1 MSFEMSTVST
11 PSISQSEAYVSVAAL
26 FLIFH
31 APQKEERV
39 YLRLPSIWRDLW
51 GEFLETHNERINKAD
66 RDELRD
72 IKALVQ
78 NKLDS
83 DDNEGVIL
91 TKAFQKRNA
100 TADDKENITQKDT
113 VVDAYGNRTPE
124 QLKEIW
130 KQKSSTYNFQKMLVG
145 PL

>member
-1 MSFEMSTVST
+1 MSFEMSTVSA
-11 PSISQSEAYVSVAAL
+11 PSIAQSEAYVSVAAL

-39 YLRLPSIWRDLW
+39 YLRLPSVWRDLW
-51 GEFLETHNERINKAD
+51 GEFLETYNERINKTD

-83 DDNEGVIL
+83 EDNEGVIL

-100 TADDKENITQKDT
+100 TADDKGNITQKGT

-130 KQKSSTYNFQKMLVG
+130 RQKSSTYNFQKMLVG
-145 PL
+145 PQ